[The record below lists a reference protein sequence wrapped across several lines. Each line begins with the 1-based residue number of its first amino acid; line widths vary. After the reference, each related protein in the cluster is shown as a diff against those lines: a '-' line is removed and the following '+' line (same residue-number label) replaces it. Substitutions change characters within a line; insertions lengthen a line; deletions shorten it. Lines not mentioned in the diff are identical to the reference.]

1 LKFWGVVHT
10 GILRSENQAKDRFI
24 KKTPSQTVFFTPGD
38 TVQDR
43 RILEGQFFLSLPEDL
58 PT

>member
-10 GILRSENQAKDRFI
+10 GILRSENQGKDRII
-24 KKTPSQTVFFTPGD
+24 KKAPSQTVFFTPGD

-43 RILEGQFFLSLPEDL
+43 RILEGRSFLSLPEVL